1 MAEIVSG
8 LFGVNPQQLIQQ
20 RQTTDA
26 TNAFRFAQLSP
37 MERAQYSIYQGG
49 AGVGRAI
56 GGLLGGDP
64 ELEKVSQ
71 IKQLSTQFDLSTAQ
85 GARQFAQALQPFAP
99 QEAMMAV
106 READRLE
113 QASLGRQKTMTEIQ
127 RADRLSAKEELS
139 ATQQETLRAELS
151 ALGPNATE
159 QQILSVVTRYGSPD
173 KILQVLTQ
181 SQDRQAALAE
191 RRDRAA
197 ATAAGKAAKSEVVEG
212 AGPVGKSG
220 AYRDADGI
228 VYSASEMAKQRA
240 GFQALEKLADNL
252 NSITPQDTK
261 EAESF
266 FDYTQG
272 ETLKTIG
279 GKLDK
284 KTIAAQSKINASQ
297 LLKQIESLPPGSA
310 SNADMIAA
318 KSSFPGYG
326 NAGNLNNWVK
336 ETKRLLA
343 SSMQRQSEQYGFKQK
358 VKITGLPDTEVSQNQ
373 AALDWLK
380 ANPNDPRA
388 PAVRQKLGIQ

>member
-1 MAEIVSG
+1 
-8 LFGVNPQQLIQQ
+8 
-20 RQTTDA
+20 
-26 TNAFRFAQLSP
+26 
-37 MERAQYSIYQGG
+37 MERAQMAIYQGG
-49 AGVGRAI
+49 AGVGRGI
-56 GGLLGGDP
+56 SGLLGGDP
-64 ELEKVSQ
+64 ELERVSQ
-71 IKQLSTQFDLSTAQ
+71 IKQLSSQFDLTSPQ
-85 GARQFAQALQPFAP
+85 GARDFARALQPFAP
-99 QEAMMAV
+99 NEAMMAV
-106 READRLE
+106 READRME
-113 QASLGRQKTMTEIQ
+113 QAGLGRQKTVAEIQ
-127 RADRLSAKEELS
+127 RTEGLAAKEELK
-139 ATQQETLRAELS
+139 AGQEEQLRAELA

-159 QQILSVVTRYGSPD
+159 QQILSVVTKYGSPD
-173 KILQVLTQ
+173 RILRELTA
-181 SQDRQAALAE
+181 SRDRQASMAD
-191 RRDRAA
+191 RRARAS
-197 ATAAGKAAKSEVVEG
+197 AGGADGAGV

-240 GFQALEKLADNL
+240 GFQGLEKLADNL
-252 NSITPQDTK
+252 NSITK
-261 EAESF
+261 EDVKNAESF

-310 SNADMIAA
+310 SNADMVAA

-326 NAGNLNNWVK
+326 NAGNLETWVK
-336 ETKRLLA
+336 NTKQLLA
-343 SSMQRQSEQYGFKQK
+343 DSMQRQSEQYGFKQK
-358 VKITGLPDTEVSQNQ
+358 VKIKGLDEVGANTNQ